1 MNKKL
6 LSALKYILFFAI
18 GILLLWLTFRNQDF
32 GNIISK
38 IKNVHT
44 GWLAA
49 GIVVSCFAH
58 LSRAVRWNMLIAPL
72 GHKPKISNTFW
83 AVCAGYFANLAIP
96 RLGEIYRCGTLGN
109 AEKIPFN
116 ELLGTVIVERII
128 DVLTVFAVM
137 LIVAAMEFDLIGGF
151 LNQTIISPLNQK
163 MQHLASGTLW
173 IILIGGGVLFY
184 FLWRFISGSQKFKGI
199 TSKINNAVKG
209 IFDGIKSVRKLKNV
223 WLFLFHTVFIWAMY
237 FFGSYFAFF
246 ALDATSALGVKE
258 GLFVLVIA
266 GLGMAAP
273 VQGGIGAYH
282 WIVSHGLMLYGI
294 SETEGIV
301 YATMVHGYQT
311 LLLIILGA
319 VGTGILL
326 AAKKK
331 NA

>member
-1 MNKKL
+1 MHK
-6 LSALKYILFFAI
+6 
-18 GILLLWLTFRNQDF
+18 
-32 GNIISK
+32 
-38 IKNVHT
+38 
-44 GWLAA
+44 GWLLA

-58 LSRAVRWNMLIAPL
+58 FSRAVRWKMLIEPL

-137 LIVAAMEFDLIGGF
+137 LLVAAMEFDLIGGF
-151 LNQTIISPLNQK
+151 LNETIISPLNEK
-163 MQHLASGTLW
+163 IGHLASGALW
-173 IILIGGGVLFY
+173 VTLIGVGVLLY
-184 FLWRFISGSQKFKGI
+184 YGWKFISKSEKFKGV
-199 TSKINNAVKG
+199 TAKINNTVKG
-209 IFDGIKSVRKLKNV
+209 ILDGIKSVRKLKNG

-237 FFGSYFAFF
+237 FLGSYFAFF
-246 ALDATSALGVKE
+246 ALDSTSALGVKE

-282 WIVSHGLMLYGI
+282 WIVSHGLMLYNI
-294 SETEGIV
+294 PETEGIV

-319 VGTGILL
+319 IGTAVLL

-331 NA
+331 NV